1 MELHYMLGLSD
12 VFVLLFVT
20 LGPPLKVPAAY
31 FDVTR
36 TLEPRAAKQLATR
49 AFAFALAA
57 SLLGGAVGAALMA
70 KWHISIPAMT
80 LAAGVVFFLVSLRGV
95 LAEYDAHMH
104 PPVAPDPAAPV
115 PSAFRIAVPMLVTPY
130 GMAAIIL
137 LVARSRQMERGLTVG
152 ALVIAVMLLNLL
164 AMRYA
169 RPILRFI
176 GTIPLQLFT
185 TIVGVLTIGLS
196 LQILISGLVG
206 LGLIDAGVVNGG

>member
-1 MELHYMLGLSD
+1 METQYTLGLSD

-20 LGPPLKVPAAY
+20 LGPPLKVPGSY

-36 TLEPRAAKQLATR
+36 TLEPRAAKALATR

-57 SLLGGAVGAALMA
+57 SLIGGMVGAGLMT

-80 LAAGVVFFLVSLRGV
+80 LAAGVVFFLVSLKSV
-95 LAEYDAHMH
+95 LAEYEPRVHV
-104 PPVAPDPAAPV
+104 PVAPDASVPV
-115 PSAFRIAVPMLVTPY
+115 PTAFRIAVPMLVTPY

-137 LVARSRQMERGLTVG
+137 LVARSRQVERGLTVAG
-152 ALVIAVMLLNLL
+152 LVVAVMVLNLL

-169 RPILRFI
+169 RPILRFV
-176 GTIPLQLFT
+176 GTIPLQLFS

-196 LQILISGLVG
+196 LQILISGLQG
-206 LGLIDAGVVNGG
+206 LGLVGSAVTGG